1 MPMDATHVKKSSPL
15 MVALRSKLRE
25 KQALEL
31 YTDVRTDVP
40 TDVRRTSVRRSLLL
54 GAAVKACWVKK
65 RRPSRNQSFG
75 GESCRILYYEND
87 GRQTKCVYLLFKF
100 FFFLGFLLLSLF
112 QKRESIYLVLGDVFD
127 SSRTSL

>member
-1 MPMDATHVKKSSPL
+1 MLFLVKIGFPLFDDEAKAFFSSSSRFLSLSLLCFFLPHSL
-15 MVALRSKLRE
+15 KRRSQTPQKKEYHRIGENSSQLSERESLRR
-25 KQALEL
+25 
-31 YTDVRTDVP
+31 DVRNDAE
-40 TDVRRTSVRRSLLL
+40 D
-54 GAAVKACWVKK
+54 K
-65 RRPSRNQSFG
+65 
-75 GESCRILYYEND
+75 ND